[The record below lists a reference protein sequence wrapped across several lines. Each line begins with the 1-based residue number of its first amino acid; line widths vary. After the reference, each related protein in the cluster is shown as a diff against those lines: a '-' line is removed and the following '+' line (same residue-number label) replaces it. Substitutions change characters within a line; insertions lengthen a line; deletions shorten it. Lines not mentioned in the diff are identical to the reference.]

1 MNRHGTMYDIGKFIR
16 LITNMYTFGM
26 TFLLPPA
33 GSNNLRRLFISPSTH
48 LEGHV
53 SSQKS
58 MYTILDVLSMLY
70 VVPCCAYI
78 VLRFVPG
85 WTNCV
90 QSVVTTSSGVVIGLP
105 MELNTVFLFTYIY
118 IYTYIWWCY
127 DSLRRRW
134 KSDGNTLWYYIL
146 GICAVYGRKHKIFPP
161 WANEKTQDALHH
173 VAPTFRCP
181 LGWSKHLHFV
191 PQHAWPPIWAKQ
203 GHWGRIHKMTTKLH
217 KTIILK
223 QTIPSRERS
232 HIPPGKKENHLQ
244 TCLTRGIC

>member
-118 IYTYIWWCY
+118 IRIY
-127 DSLRRRW
+127 DDAMILWDDDENPMGIHYGITFWEYVQSMVENIKYSHHEQTKKPRMPFI
-134 KSDGNTLWYYIL
+134 TLPQRSVARLGGPNISIL
-146 GICAVYGRKHKIFPP
+146 CHS
-161 WANEKTQDALHH
+161 THD
-173 VAPTFRCP
+173 
-181 LGWSKHLHFV
+181 HLFELNRGTEEGFIK
-191 PQHAWPPIWAKQ
+191 WPPSYIK
-203 GHWGRIHKMTTKLH
+203 
-217 KTIILK
+217 
-223 QTIPSRERS
+223 P
-232 HIPPGKKENHLQ
+232 
-244 TCLTRGIC
+244 